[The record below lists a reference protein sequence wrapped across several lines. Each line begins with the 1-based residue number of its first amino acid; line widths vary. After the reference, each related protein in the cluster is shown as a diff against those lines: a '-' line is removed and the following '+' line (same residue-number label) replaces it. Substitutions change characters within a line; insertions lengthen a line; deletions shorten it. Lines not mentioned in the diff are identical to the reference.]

1 MKNIELFLEIAK
13 GYKPIEYVNVF
24 RNTMSDEKLMQFV
37 DELHIFVDGQKH
49 SEHYEKMVA
58 VLEKI
63 EKFVN
68 KNKNKKGNKNMKKLN
83 IKNVHNFAKKLY
95 DWNKNNGYNLLYS
108 DCISYVFEL
117 YKENKMKELIELLSI
132 DVNAK
137 EEKADK
143 VQNKVSKKATKK
155 ATKKQQPKEEK
166 EQFELVTLE
175 EIEKAIQNLSI
186 KIENYDVDNSV
197 IEWKIKEFLL
207 HGYETKRNIKNT
219 DGEIIDT
226 VYSFEKGYIYH
237 KDFVPYRH
245 ILDSIKDMADTKDIN
260 KLQVLLLTT
269 LESITKK
276 IAWNMLETGYNSRSK
291 AITEDDNYYKRNGVS
306 ITQNLHHKYE
316 VNDIVHSMMLD
327 SLRLDFK
334 MFENTTSMYSII
346 KFRLSNALRV
356 LDHNQINGKKVSE
369 QSFDKMKE
377 DNRNLEYKLDLIHHD
392 QQTRG
397 VSYYKRLVE
406 KAGNLL
412 GFTQYEKYV
421 FLNLVLGFS
430 KKEINE
436 ATNKRNDRT
445 FKSIEKKI
453 YNKIGL
459 TLKDMRKEM
468 DREVEAVRKKQ
479 AIKRKAKKEA
489 EAI

>member
-1 MKNIELFLEIAK
+1 
-13 GYKPIEYVNVF
+13 
-24 RNTMSDEKLMQFV
+24 MS
-37 DELHIFVDGQKH
+37 
-49 SEHYEKMVA
+49 
-58 VLEKI
+58 
-63 EKFVN
+63 
-68 KNKNKKGNKNMKKLN
+68 KNMKKLN

-95 DWNKNNGYNLLYS
+95 EWNKNNGYNLLYS
-108 DCISYVFEL
+108 DCIAYVFEL
-117 YKENKMKELIELLSI
+117 YKENKMKELMELLSI

-155 ATKKQQPKEEK
+155 ATKKQQPKKEEEEEK
-166 EQFELVTLE
+166 IDLVPLE

-186 KIENYDVDNSV
+186 NVKNYDVDNSV

-226 VYSFEKGYIYH
+226 VYSFEKGYIYR
-237 KDFVPYRH
+237 KDFIPHRY
-245 ILDSIKDMADTKDIN
+245 ILESIEAMKDTNNIN
-260 KLQVLLLTT
+260 KLQVLFLTV
-269 LESITKK
+269 LDSMTKK
-276 IAWNMLETGYNSRSK
+276 IAWNILENGYNSNSK
-291 AITEDDNYYKRNGVS
+291 AITDDDNYYKRNSVS
-306 ITQNLHHKYE
+306 ITQSLHHKYE
-316 VNDIVHSMMLD
+316 VNDLVHSMMLD

-334 MFENTTSMYSII
+334 IFENTTSIYSIV
-346 KFRLSNALRV
+346 KFRLKNALRV
-356 LDHNQINGKKVSE
+356 LDHNQMNGKTVTE

-377 DNRNLEYKLDLIHHD
+377 DSRNLEYKLDLIHHD
-392 QQTRG
+392 QQVRG

-453 YNKIGL
+453 YNAIGL

-479 AIKRKAKKEA
+479 AMKRKAKKEA